1 MCFLVCVF
9 AGLGRL
15 CLCRAA
21 LSSGLG
27 RASTARWCPARSRP
41 PRPHPA
47 KAAPHAGR
55 AGLTENMLH
64 RFRLPLLGW
73 LAAATPL
80 HIWLANVFLNLTD
93 STATPYLSSS
103 EINWSRIALIGAAA
117 VAALNY
123 IIMFTLVRG
132 AACVKHSPAGR
143 PGSCLKYQKPW

>member
-1 MCFLVCVF
+1 
-9 AGLGRL
+9 
-15 CLCRAA
+15 
-21 LSSGLG
+21 
-27 RASTARWCPARSRP
+27 
-41 PRPHPA
+41 
-47 KAAPHAGR
+47 
-55 AGLTENMLH
+55 MLH

-80 HIWLANVFLNLTD
+80 HVWLANVFLNLTD

-132 AACVKHSPAGR
+132 GARAEHS
-143 PGSCLKYQKPW
+143 QK

>member
-1 MCFLVCVF
+1 VISGACF
-9 AGLGRL
+9 
-15 CLCRAA
+15 CLSA
-21 LSSGLG
+21 LSSNLR
-27 RASTARWCPARSRP
+27 RAATARLRPARCRARAP
-41 PRPHPA
+41 LE
-47 KAAPHAGR
+47 AAPRAGR

-80 HIWLANVFLNLTD
+80 HVWLANVFLNLTD

-132 AACVKHSPAGR
+132 GARAEHS
-143 PGSCLKYQKPW
+143 QK